1 MRLLLL
7 FALLVL
13 LAALGRAAH
22 AEATVDWNRREVAA
36 IAAHGPWPP
45 APAVDPSN
53 RATGRPAAIALGQR
67 LFDEPRLSNSGM
79 ACSECHKPGLD
90 WRDGRK
96 RGFGRVELDRRTPT
110 LWNVGFQHWFGWDG
124 AADSLWM
131 QSLRPILDPKEMAG
145 SAAAVARLLRE
156 DKELACGYERA
167 FGETPGS
174 DDEKLLADAGKALA
188 AFQQTLVTPR
198 TAFDDFRDALVAGD
212 RDGMRRYPAAAQRG
226 LKLFLR
232 GNCSAC
238 HFGPLFSNGEFGDT
252 GTPFFVRPGEV
263 DSGRHGGI
271 ARLKASPFNRLG
283 RFSDD
288 PSGASA
294 MRTRHVELQH
304 RNFGE
309 FRVPPLRQ
317 AGSGPFMHDGSLA
330 TLDDVVK
337 HYSTV
342 SPDRLHSD
350 GTPLVRALGL
360 TAEESADLVAFLRT
374 LDVAAPAAAAPPPN
388 CR

>member
-1 MRLLLL
+1 MRRAALLLL
-7 FALLVL
+7 LVL
-13 LAALGRAAH
+13 TSGLARA
-22 AEATVDWNRREVAA
+22 EVSLDWTPQDVRAV
-36 IAAHGPWPP
+36 AAHGPWPP
-45 APAVDPSN
+45 PPVVDPSN
-53 RATGRPAAIALGQR
+53 RISGNPAALALGR
-67 LFDEPRLSNSGM
+67 HLFDEPRLSSSRQLTCGG
-79 ACSECHKPGLD
+79 CHQANRD
-90 WRDGRK
+90 WRDGRA
-96 RGFGRVELDRRTPT
+96 RAFGLVELDRRTPS
-110 LWNVGFQHWFGWDG
+110 LWNVGYQHWFGWDG

-131 QSLRPILDPKEMAG
+131 QSLRPILDSREMAG
-145 SAAAVARLLRE
+145 SAAAVGKLLRE
-156 DKELACGYERA
+156 DKILACGYERA
-167 FGETPGS
+167 FGEKPGA
-174 DDEKLLADAGKALA
+174 DDTVLLVGAAKALA

-198 TAFDDFRDALVAGD
+198 APFDDFRDALVAGD
-212 RDGMRRYPAAAQRG
+212 RDGTRRYPVAAQRG

-232 GNCSAC
+232 GNCAAC

-271 ARLKASPFNRLG
+271 ARLKTSPFNRLG
-283 RFSDD
+283 AYSDD

-294 MRTRHVELQH
+294 TRTRHVEAQH

-309 FRVPPLRQ
+309 FRVPGLRQ
-317 AGSGPFMHDGSLA
+317 VGRTGPYMHDGSLA
-330 TLDDVVK
+330 TLEDVAK

-350 GTPLVRALGL
+350 GTPLVRALAL

-374 LDVAAPAAAAPPPN
+374 LDVEVPKLEPPPPL

>member
-1 MRLLLL
+1 
-7 FALLVL
+7 V
-13 LAALGRAAH
+13 
-22 AEATVDWNRREVAA
+22 
-36 IAAHGPWPP
+36 
-45 APAVDPSN
+45 VDPSN
-53 RATGRPAAIALGQR
+53 RVSGRPAAIALGRR
-67 LFDEPRLSNSGM
+67 LFDEPRLSGGQM
-79 ACSECHKPGLD
+79 ACSECHKAGLD

-96 RGFGRVELDRRTPT
+96 RGVGRVELDRRTPT

-131 QSLRPILDPKEMAG
+131 QSLRPILDPREMAG

-167 FGETPGS
+167 FGEAPGT
-174 DDEKLLADAGKALA
+174 DDEKLLVDAGKALA

-198 TAFDDFRDALVAGD
+198 TTFDDFRDALVVGD
-212 RDGMRRYPAAAQRG
+212 RGGMRRYPAEAQRG
-226 LKLFLR
+226 LKLFLH
-232 GNCSAC
+232 GNCAAC

-271 ARLKASPFNRLG
+271 ARLRASPFNRLG

-294 MRTRHVELQH
+294 ARTRHVEAQH

-309 FRVPPLRQ
+309 FRVPTLRQ

-330 TLDDVVK
+330 TLEDVVK

-360 TAEESADLVAFLRT
+360 SAEERADLVAFLRT
-374 LDVAAPAAAAPPPN
+374 LDVAAPVPAAAPLI

>member
-1 MRLLLL
+1 M
-7 FALLVL
+7 
-13 LAALGRAAH
+13 
-22 AEATVDWNRREVAA
+22 
-36 IAAHGPWPP
+36 
-45 APAVDPSN
+45 
-53 RATGRPAAIALGQR
+53 
-67 LFDEPRLSNSGM
+67 
-79 ACSECHKPGLD
+79 
-90 WRDGRK
+90 
-96 RGFGRVELDRRTPT
+96 GRVELDRRTPT

-131 QSLRPILDPKEMAG
+131 QSLRPILDPREMAS

-156 DKELACGYERA
+156 DKELACGYARA
-167 FGETPGS
+167 FGVAPGT
-174 DDEKLLADAGKALA
+174 DDETLLVDAGKALA

-198 TAFDDFRDALVAGD
+198 TPFDAFLDALVAGD
-212 RDGMRRYPAAAQRG
+212 RYGMRRYPANAQRG
-226 LKLFLR
+226 LKVFLR
-232 GNCSAC
+232 GNCAAC

-288 PSGASA
+288 RSGASA
-294 MRTRHVELQH
+294 TRTRHIEAQH

-317 AGSGPFMHDGSLA
+317 AGLGPFMHDGSLA

-360 TAEESADLVAFLRT
+360 STAESADLVAFLRT
-374 LDVAAPAAAAPPPN
+374 LDVIAPDPGAPSPI

>member
-1 MRLLLL
+1 MRLLRL
-7 FALLVL
+7 FPL
-13 LAALGRAAH
+13 LALIAAWGPAAH
-22 AEATVDWNRREVAA
+22 AESSLDWTPQEVAA
-36 IAAHGPWPP
+36 VAAHGPWPP
-45 APAVDPSN
+45 APVIDPSN
-53 RATGRPAAIALGQR
+53 RVSGHPAAVALGRR
-67 LFDEPRLSNSGM
+67 LFDEPQFSSGGM
-79 ACSECHKPGLD
+79 ACSQCHRPDRD
-90 WRDGRK
+90 WRDGRA
-96 RGFGRVELDRRTPT
+96 RGVGLVTLDRRTPT

-145 SAAAVARLLRE
+145 SAATVARLLRE

-167 FGETPGS
+167 FGERPGG
-174 DDEKLLADAGKALA
+174 DDETLLVDAGKVLA

-198 TAFDDFRDALVAGD
+198 TPFDDFRDALVAGD
-212 RDGMRRYPAAAQRG
+212 RDGMRRYPADAQRG

-232 GNCSAC
+232 SNCAAC

-288 PSGASA
+288 ASGASA
-294 MRTRHVELQH
+294 TRTRHVEAQH

-330 TLDDVVK
+330 TLDDVVN

-360 TAEESADLVAFLRT
+360 GAAESADLAAFLRT
-374 LDVAAPAAAAPPPN
+374 LDVASPKLTPALPLCP
-388 CR
+388 